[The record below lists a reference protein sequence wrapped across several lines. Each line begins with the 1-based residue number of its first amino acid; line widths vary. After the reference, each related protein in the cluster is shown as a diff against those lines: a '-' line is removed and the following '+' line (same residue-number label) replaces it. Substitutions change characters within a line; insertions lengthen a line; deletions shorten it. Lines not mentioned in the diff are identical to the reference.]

1 MQTYCICVQSILV
14 LPFAISGWFWIAFE
28 NLLGIFCCWNTFRS
42 PVMDIK
48 SYISTLSKIGQWTDK
63 NRIELGIIGSI
74 NKPTPPYDVWLT
86 LHFAGKAKGIGNH
99 IFIFTIPFM
108 SVVNKLWLET
118 IMHMACSFLIK
129 YILEEIL
136 PKHHEHEF
144 VQKFDPEDITW
155 VPGNGLCFPTTAR
168 KVELKS
174 VLIFQCLSCNERKLS
189 ITKVWWSA
197 NQWIV

>member
-48 SYISTLSKIGQWTDK
+48 SYISTLSKIGQWTDR

-118 IMHMACSFLIK
+118 IMHMACSFPIK

-136 PKHHEHEF
+136 PK
-144 VQKFDPEDITW
+144 KSWTW
-155 VPGNGLCFPTTAR
+155 VCP
-168 KVELKS
+168 
-174 VLIFQCLSCNERKLS
+174 
-189 ITKVWWSA
+189 KVWSRGYHLSPRKWTLLS
-197 NQWIV
+197 NHSQKSRIEKCSDFPMSFL